1 MKKLILQ
8 SFFSIVFAL
17 AYTSALQA
25 HCGHCGVTNDTPA
38 HDGSKVKVWTCPM
51 HPEVQMDKPG
61 KCPKCGLDLVPA
73 K

>member
-8 SFFSIVFAL
+8 SFLSIVFAV
-17 AYTSALQA
+17 ACASALQA

-61 KCPKCGLDLVPA
+61 KCPKCGMDLVPA